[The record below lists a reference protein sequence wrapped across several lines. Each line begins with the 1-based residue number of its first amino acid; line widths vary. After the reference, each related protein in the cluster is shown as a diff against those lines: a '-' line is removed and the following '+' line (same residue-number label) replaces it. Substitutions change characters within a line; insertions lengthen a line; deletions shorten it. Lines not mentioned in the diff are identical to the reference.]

1 MKNQEEK
8 GTGRGDASCIGRQKG
23 LFNALVIFFSLFA
36 VTLSTVGTT
45 PARAM
50 EMDFNIPA
58 QALSSALKTFAEDT
72 GLQMLYS
79 SDTIKGIRS
88 SRLNGRHQPKK
99 ALDILLS
106 GTGLSFKFTDT
117 NTVVVQKNETRKEN
131 KTIVAQREA
140 KEKEKAKR
148 PVEVEEMV
156 VTATKTE
163 RPIQEVPATV
173 YTVDSEQIELSPG
186 YNIYDML
193 ETTPGIF
200 VNRRA
205 NRTMFFGRH
214 QNMLV
219 MVDGVPVNDLFQG
232 KQYLSGDQY
241 TDPDVVE
248 RVEVVMGPGSALYG
262 AGAMG
267 GVVNIITKRGKMEPH
282 FSVSSRFGEGDHYGT
297 SINGGAGT
305 NEVSFNLWAK
315 WEQRDHWLDEDHNE
329 MDHSDFNDKTFG
341 GKLDWY
347 PTDRTGLSLTL
358 SQANLESEEIA
369 PEVWGNSYYKSEP
382 WRSTRVGLSL
392 NHEFSSDSR
401 IFAVFSHM
409 DRTYSYMVYNLSEEL
424 TNKDDTDYE
433 KTYSELRYTQGFHLS
448 DWFGHTLTVGG
459 TFTNE
464 DGESEGESTWGSSL
478 FKEDQD
484 IWGFYVQDEMEIT
497 PYTRL
502 NIGARY
508 DKHPNFDE
516 EVSPRV
522 GLSVLPF
529 EWLTFYGSYGEA
541 FVAPDFGLL
550 GLNPDLKA
558 ETSESWEVGTKIRY
572 KDLAKLSLVYHSS
585 DYEDLIQWYSD
596 ATGWSVRNV
605 GKAEIKGWEGQ
616 FAWTPNRHVELS
628 FSIDVK
634 DLKDKTTGEDLT
646 EMPEEIYTTS
656 LFLKDLWGFDLSAIY
671 QDVGNILAWDGSCFE
686 WNRTDVRIA
695 YNIDLSSSWGEKL
708 QLYIV
713 GDNITNEEDIT
724 SNAGLPQPGRMI
736 YGGVKIDW

>member
-1 MKNQEEK
+1 MQLLKTIIFTFTLIFAFVFLTQALSMAEQMDTVKLTFEIEAQSLKSALELYQKTSGLNMAYSDELVEGKSTNGVDGKNTPTQALKKILK
-8 GTGRGDASCIGRQKG
+8 GTGLTYTIAGQ
-23 LFNALVIFFSLFA
+23 
-36 VTLSTVGTT
+36 STVV
-45 PARAM
+45 
-50 EMDFNIPA
+50 
-58 QALSSALKTFAEDT
+58 
-72 GLQMLYS
+72 LQ
-79 SDTIKGIRS
+79 KAKRVFE
-88 SRLNGRHQPKK
+88 PKK
-99 ALDILLS
+99 V
-106 GTGLSFKFTDT
+106 KM
-117 NTVVVQKNETRKEN
+117 V
-131 KTIVAQREA
+131 VAQ
-140 KEKEKAKR
+140 KEKEEEITPKKEEAEEKE
-148 PVEVEEMV
+148 EVRKELEIEETV
-156 VTATKTE
+156 ITATKTE
-163 RPIQEVPATV
+163 RSIQEVPATV

-193 ETTPGIF
+193 QTTPGIF

-205 NRTMFFGRH
+205 HRTMFFGRSK
-214 QNMLV
+214 NMLV

-232 KQYLSGDQY
+232 EQYPSGDQY

-262 AGAMG
+262 AGAQG

-282 FSVSSRFGEGDHYGT
+282 FSVSGRFGEGDHYGT
-297 SINGGAGT
+297 SISGGAGT

-329 MDHSDFNDKTFG
+329 MDHSGFNDKTFG
-341 GKLDWY
+341 TKLDWY

-358 SQANLESEEIA
+358 SQANLEGEEIA

-409 DRTYSYMVYNLSEEL
+409 DRTSSYMVYDLSEEL
-424 TNKDDTDYE
+424 RSKHDTDYE
-433 KTYSELRYTQGFHLS
+433 K
-448 DWFGHTLTVGG
+448 VGG

-464 DGESEGESTWGSSL
+464 DGESEEESTSGTSL

-541 FVAPDFGLL
+541 FVAPNFGLL
-550 GLNPDLKA
+550 ALNPDLNA

-572 KDLAKLSLVYHSS
+572 KDLARLSLVYHSS
-585 DYEDLIQWYSD
+585 DYEDLIQWYCD
-596 ATGWSVRNV
+596 ATTGMWSVDNV
-605 GKAEIKGWEGQ
+605 GKAEIKGWEAQ
-616 FAWTPNRHVELS
+616 FAWTPNQHAELS
-628 FSIDVK
+628 FSIDLK
-634 DLKDKTTGEDLT
+634 DLKDKITGEVLS
-646 EMPEEIYTTS
+646 EMPEKIYTCS

-671 QDVGNILAWDGSCFE
+671 QDVGKILSWDGSYFE

-695 YNIDLSSSWGEKL
+695 YNIDLSPSWGKKL

-724 SNAGLPQPGRMI
+724 SYVGMPQPGRMI
-736 YGGVKIDW
+736 HAGFKIDW